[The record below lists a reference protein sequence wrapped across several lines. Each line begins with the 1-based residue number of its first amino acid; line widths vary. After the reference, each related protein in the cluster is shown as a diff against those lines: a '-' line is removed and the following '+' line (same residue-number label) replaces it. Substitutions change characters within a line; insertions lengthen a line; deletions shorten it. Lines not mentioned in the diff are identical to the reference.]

1 MPTKIERIT
10 NKILK
15 IGCLLR
21 SPREVRYYINRA
33 LWESGFP
40 WTKLSPTP
48 LANIFPGIDSSH
60 ETIFVQNP
68 FNRLRGTS
76 VELDELMVI
85 LAIVREIHAN
95 KIIEIG
101 TFDGNTTLNMALNV
115 GDAGSVVTLDLPSE
129 GLDEA
134 NQSGISQPTK
144 FEQRQYVGHQ
154 VERKITQVY
163 GDSAE
168 LDWNALERPFD
179 LAFIDGDH
187 TSPYVLS
194 DTRNTLS
201 VLKPGGIVIWHDYE
215 SRSVATVLDR
225 AVEQGEPIY
234 WIRGT
239 RLAVASFENPRD
251 SMRNFRQ

>member
-15 IGCLLR
+15 LGCLLR
-21 SPREVRYYINRA
+21 SPREARYYINRA
-33 LWESGFP
+33 LWETGNP
-40 WTKLSPTP
+40 WTELSPIP
-48 LANIFPGIDSSH
+48 LENIFPGINSSK
-60 ETIFVQNP
+60 ETIIVQNP

-76 VELDELMVI
+76 VELDELIAI
-85 LAIVREIHAN
+85 LAIVRLIHAN

-101 TFDGNTTLNMALNV
+101 TFDGNTTLNMALNI
-115 GDAGSVVTLDLPSE
+115 GDTGSVVTLDLPSE
-129 GLDEA
+129 GLGEA

-168 LDWNALERPFD
+168 LDWDALDSPFD

-201 VLKPGGIVIWHDYE
+201 VLNPGGIIIWHDYE
-215 SRSVATVLDR
+215 VRSVATVLDR
-225 AVEQGEPIY
+225 AAERGEPIY
-234 WIRGT
+234 WIQGT
-239 RLAVASFENPRD
+239 RLAVARFDDPRH
-251 SMRNFRQ
+251 SAQNFRQ